1 VKPGTQ
7 SVRKL
12 LVRQIVQEPNGE
24 SFLNHFGRHM
34 PPRADACGLSV
45 KGVRIM
51 KGILIA
57 VAATVLGTMAYVMI
71 GMALASVS

>member
-1 VKPGTQ
+1 
-7 SVRKL
+7 
-12 LVRQIVQEPNGE
+12 
-24 SFLNHFGRHM
+24 
-34 PPRADACGLSV
+34 
-45 KGVRIM
+45 M